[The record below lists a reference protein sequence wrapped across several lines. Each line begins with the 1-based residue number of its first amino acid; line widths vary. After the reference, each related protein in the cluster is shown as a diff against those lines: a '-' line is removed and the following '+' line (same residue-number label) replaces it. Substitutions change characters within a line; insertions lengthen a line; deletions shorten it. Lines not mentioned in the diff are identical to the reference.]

1 MMCNAGVSGLA
12 RSRITQVVDVVRRLR
27 SSPSWS
33 CQVNKLAASVTDAAR
48 PDV

>member
-1 MMCNAGVSGLA
+1 MMCDAGICGLA
-12 RSRITQVVDVVRRLR
+12 RSRITWRTLSVAFA
-27 SSPSWS
+27 PPASWS